1 MYVFKKAE
9 QEVAAVD
16 IPVWVK
22 ILPNNCYGLCG
33 EADAQGIQ
41 FGGIVYS
48 IEDRETMPNTEV
60 VTMSIVDSV
69 PYLNEKIAQQE
80 TKLQEQAEALA
91 ELSLLIASK

>member
-16 IPVWVK
+16 VPVWVK
-22 ILPNNCYGLCG
+22 LQPNNCYGLCG
-33 EADAQGIQ
+33 ESDAQGIQ

-48 IEDRETMPNTEV
+48 IEGREAMPNTEV
-60 VTMSIVDSV
+60 ITMSIVDSV

-80 TKLQEQAEALA
+80 IRLQEQAEALA

>member
-1 MYVFKKAE
+1 MYVFKKDSK
-9 QEVAAVD
+9 EVAALD
-16 IPVWVK
+16 LPVWVK
-22 ILPNNCYGLCG
+22 LQPNNCYGLCS

-48 IEDRETMPNTEV
+48 IEGKEVLPNTEV
-60 VTMSIVDSV
+60 LTMSIVDSV
-69 PYLNEKIAQQE
+69 PYLNEKISQQE